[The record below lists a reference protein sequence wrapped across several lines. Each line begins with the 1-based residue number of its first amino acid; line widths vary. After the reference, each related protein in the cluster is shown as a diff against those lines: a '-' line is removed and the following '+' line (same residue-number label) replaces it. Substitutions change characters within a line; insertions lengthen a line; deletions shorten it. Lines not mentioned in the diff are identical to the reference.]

1 MRYRTPR
8 LWLTA
13 GTVESPVQA
22 GEATS
27 LADVCPSADIRARCS
42 DGFARKHGYL
52 LGIPLLGSQSRL
64 KGTASE
70 LNRKQTSPRVSSRSF
85 LPFPP
90 WKQSSVSGER
100 KRLGH
105 GAPVTC

>member
-1 MRYRTPR
+1 M
-8 LWLTA
+8 
-13 GTVESPVQA
+13 QA
-22 GEATS
+22 GEAAS
-27 LADVCPSADIRARCS
+27 LADVCPSADIHERCR
-42 DGFARKHGYL
+42 DGFARKHGHL
-52 LGIPLLGSQSRL
+52 LKVPLLGFQSLL

-70 LNRKQTSPRVSSRSF
+70 LNRKQTSPRVSSRSS
-85 LPFPP
+85 LPIPP